1 MTERIKELSKDSIV
15 PLSLGLLILLL
26 STTTI
31 GVWNLAQRVVKWET
45 KLQGFE
51 AKLGNRWSYY
61 MERES
66 WSEFRRINPDI
77 HVPNVKEIRQEYSG
91 IFE

>member
-26 STTTI
+26 STTSV
-31 GVWNLAQRVVKWET
+31 GVWNLAKRVVEWET

-51 AKLGNRWSYY
+51 SKLGNRWSYY

-66 WSEFRRINPDI
+66 WAEFKKKNPDLNI
-77 HVPNVKEIRQEYSG
+77 PDVKEIREEYQG
-91 IFE
+91 F